1 MVGMAGREGVGKKLK
16 SFVARVGFPGAASRV
31 TPANLYPAPW
41 IWNSHPLGKHWGAML
56 QEQKVCPVSALCSF
70 LSLPFGYVCVCA
82 HACTCVRK
90 CVLERVHQHCVSCG
104 VQVENR
110 IQPPASP
117 SAAPPCLFEVG
128 SH

>member
-31 TPANLYPAPW
+31 TPASLYPAPW

-70 LSLPFGYVCVCA
+70 LSLPFGYVCVCTRMRA
-82 HACTCVRK
+82 HVFASVFLNVCTSI
-90 CVLERVHQHCVSCG
+90 VSLVVCRWKTESSLLPLPQQLPL
-104 VQVENR
+104 VF
-110 IQPPASP
+110 
-117 SAAPPCLFEVG
+117 LK
-128 SH
+128 